1 MSLNVYMITTLL
13 MERRAAENMP
23 ADKKKLYDDGK
34 FDERGF
40 SKVQFKKFFDNG
52 RPRVLSTKEVIAQDD
67 REMDKLYYII
77 DGNATATCSKDGR
90 KLGTITPHK
99 FVGELAF
106 LESYQNLKADE
117 DAPCTKASAN
127 VTADNL
133 VHVWEW
139 DARSLVHLFREDREL
154 KNAFMTY
161 CSHDLRVKLISSNV
175 EGYLGAKVKD

>member
-67 REMDKLYYII
+67 REMDKL
-77 DGNATATCSKDGR
+77 
-90 KLGTITPHK
+90 
-99 FVGELAF
+99 
-106 LESYQNLKADE
+106 
-117 DAPCTKASAN
+117 
-127 VTADNL
+127 
-133 VHVWEW
+133 
-139 DARSLVHLFREDREL
+139 
-154 KNAFMTY
+154 
-161 CSHDLRVKLISSNV
+161 
-175 EGYLGAKVKD
+175 